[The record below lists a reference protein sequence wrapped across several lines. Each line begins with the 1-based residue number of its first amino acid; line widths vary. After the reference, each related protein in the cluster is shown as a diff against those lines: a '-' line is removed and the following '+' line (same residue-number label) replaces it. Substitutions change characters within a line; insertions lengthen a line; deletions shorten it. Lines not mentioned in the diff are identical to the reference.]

1 MGTDISPKI
10 RTGGPGPGG
19 SSGGG
24 ASGDEDEEPEEQTS
38 LDDYADDAEI
48 TDRQGETI
56 DERRER
62 LEEVLDDELDV
73 EDSHQFGSHTRGTM
87 VGPLDENS
95 DTDIMVVLDE
105 DVHGQWTADENGAR
119 NCLQA
124 VKRTL
129 EKRYPNSEVSID
141 RNVVAVKFH
150 DFTAEVAPAF
160 KRGDGY
166 VIPDTYS
173 EGRSWVKTNP
183 RQYKQQF
190 DAVDQ
195 ARAGRLQ
202 KVARVAK
209 KFNDNH
215 GQPVSSYHMEVMAYH
230 YVRTHSDKNA
240 STEELVE
247 GFMEQLPQRISNGTR
262 EPVYG
267 DRVDAHMDREERR
280 EAIKAAR
287 QARKQVWRANR
298 LRRQGNTE
306 AAEEAYSD
314 AIGED
319 IDQ

>member
-1 MGTDISPKI
+1 MGSGISP
-10 RTGGPGPGG
+10 RTRGGPGT
-19 SSGGG
+19 GGG
-24 ASGDEDEEPEEQTS
+24 TGARTSGENKEPDEQTS
-38 LDDYADDAEI
+38 LDKYADNAGI
-48 TDRQGETI
+48 TDRQGKTI

-62 LEEVLDDELDV
+62 LEDVLDDELGV
-73 EDSHQFGSHTRGTM
+73 EDSYQFGSHTRGTM
-87 VGPLDENS
+87 VGPLDEDS
-95 DTDIMVVLDE
+95 DTDIIVVLNEDE
-105 DVHGQWTADENGAR
+105 HGQWSQSKNGAR

-124 VKRTL
+124 VKRAL

-166 VIPDTYS
+166 MIPDTYS
-173 EGRSWVKTNP
+173 EGQSWVQTNP
-183 RQYKQQF
+183 RQYKNQF
-190 DAVDQ
+190 NAVDQ
-195 ARAGRLQ
+195 ARGGRLK

-209 KFNDNH
+209 KFNENH
-215 GQPVSSYHMEVMAYH
+215 GKPVSSYHMEVMAYH
-230 YVRTHSDKNA
+230 YVRTYPDKDA

-267 DRVDAHMDREERR
+267 DRVDVHMEPEERR
-280 EAIKAAR
+280 DAIQTAR
-287 QARKQVWRANR
+287 TARKQMRRANR

-306 AAEEAYSD
+306 AAEEAYSE

-319 IDQ
+319 IDE

>member
-1 MGTDISPKI
+1 MGTDIAPN
-10 RTGGPGPGG
+10 TGGGLG
-19 SSGGG
+19 SSSSTGGRS
-24 ASGDEDEEPEEQTS
+24 SGDEDEEPEEQTS
-38 LDDYADDAEI
+38 IDDYADDVGI
-48 TDRQGETI
+48 TDRQGQTI
-56 DERRER
+56 EERRER
-62 LEEVLDDELDV
+62 LENVLNEALDV

-87 VGPLDENS
+87 VGPLDEDS
-95 DTDIMVVLDE
+95 DTDIMVVLAEDE
-105 DVHGQWTADENGAR
+105 HGQWARDKNGAQ

-124 VKRTL
+124 VKRAL

-141 RNVVAVKFH
+141 RNVVQVKFH

-195 ARAGRLQ
+195 ARGGRLK

-215 GQPVSSYHMEVMAYH
+215 GKPVSSYHMEVMVYH
-230 YVRTHSDKNA
+230 HVRTHPDKNV
-240 STEELVE
+240 STEALVE
-247 GFMEQLPQRISNGTR
+247 GFMEQLPQRISNGTQ

-267 DRVDAHMDREERR
+267 DRVDANMDSKERR

-287 QARKQVWRANR
+287 TARKHMRRANR
-298 LRRQGNTE
+298 LRRQGNIE
-306 AAEEAYSD
+306 AAEEAYSE
-314 AIGED
+314 ALGED

>member
-1 MGTDISPKI
+1 MGSGISPK
-10 RTGGPGPGG
+10 TGGGPGPGG
-19 SSGGG
+19 GTGSGTSS
-24 ASGDEDEEPEEQTS
+24 DDEEPKEQTS
-38 LDDYADDAEI
+38 LDDYADDAGI

-56 DERRER
+56 DERRKR
-62 LEEVLDDELDV
+62 LEDVLADELDV

-87 VGPLDENS
+87 VGPLNEDS

-105 DVHGQWTADENGAR
+105 DEHGQWTRDENGAR

-124 VKRTL
+124 VKRAL

-173 EGRSWVKTNP
+173 GGRSWVQTNP
-183 RQYKQQF
+183 RQYKNQF

-195 ARAGRLQ
+195 ARDGRLK

-209 KFNDNH
+209 KFNENH
-215 GQPVSSYHMEVMAYH
+215 GKPVSSYHMEVMAYH
-230 YVRTHSDKNA
+230 YVRTHPDKDA

-267 DRVDAHMDREERR
+267 DRVDAHMEPEERR
-280 EAIKAAR
+280 DAIQTAR
-287 QARKQVWRANR
+287 TARKQMRRANR
-298 LRRQGNTE
+298 LRRQGNLG
-306 AAEEAYSD
+306 AAEEAYSE

-319 IDQ
+319 IDE

>member
-1 MGTDISPKI
+1 MGSGISPK
-10 RTGGPGPGG
+10 TGGGPGAGG
-19 SSGGG
+19 STGSE
-24 ASGDEDEEPEEQTS
+24 SSDDDEEPKEQTS
-38 LDDYADDAEI
+38 LDDYAEDAGI

-62 LEEVLDDELDV
+62 LKDVLDDELDV

-87 VGPLDENS
+87 VGPLDEDS

-105 DVHGQWTADENGAR
+105 EAHGQYVRNENGAR

-124 VKRTL
+124 VKRAL
-129 EKRYPNSEVSID
+129 KKRYPNSEVSID
-141 RNVVAVKFH
+141 RNVVEVKFH

-173 EGRSWVKTNP
+173 KGRSWVQTNP

-190 DAVDQ
+190 EAVDR
-195 ARAGRLQ
+195 ARGGRLQ

-209 KFNDNH
+209 KFNENH
-215 GQPVSSYHMEVMAYH
+215 GRPVSSYHMEVMAYH
-230 YVRTHSDKNA
+230 YVRTHADKNA

-267 DRVDAHMDREERR
+267 DRVDEHMEPKERR
-280 EAIKAAR
+280 EAIET
-287 QARKQVWRANR
+287 ARKARKRVRRANR

-319 IDQ
+319 VNQ